1 MLLLRDSQ
9 EAGRPQACAC
19 IESQRRRDIVT
30 GMKLF
35 YTARHSFCQDPP
47 CCPLCTACSGAHR
60 SLPGPRR
67 YPSSTCT
74 SLITWPGLRQQAA
87 PGQLAQLAGR
97 KERKEREQREQREQR
112 KHREQRKER
121 EQRPVLL
128 LRPFAAPLTAAP
140 SQPRP
145 LGCAL
150 TRKVADPGFRCKH
163 RKPVALSSNGDRTF
177 HLSSR
182 ICARC
187 NLCMSN
193 E

>member
-97 KERKEREQREQREQR
+97 KRAAQASRAAQGAR
-112 KHREQRKER
+112 
-121 EQRPVLL
+121 
-128 LRPFAAPLTAAP
+128 AAPGPAAP
-140 SQPRP
+140 PLRCASDCRTISASSACVRVPPRRG
-145 LGCAL
+145 LAAGL
-150 TRKVADPGFRCKH
+150 RADTQSCRSWFSVQAPKTGGTLLER
-163 RKPVALSSNGDRTF
+163 
-177 HLSSR
+177 
-182 ICARC
+182 
-187 NLCMSN
+187 
-193 E
+193 